1 MDVDLT
7 YNWLEANVI
16 GHMIY
21 ESSDGG
27 KTVRGRPS
35 ADHPI
40 KLLTNGQLPVD
51 IWYKIYGNKH
61 GR

>member
-1 MDVDLT
+1 VAVDHP
-7 YNWLEANVI
+7 YSWLEDNVI
-16 GHMIY
+16 GQMIY
-21 ESSDGG
+21 ESPDGG

-40 KLLTNGQLPVD
+40 KLLTNGQLPMD

-61 GR
+61 VF